1 MNILNPLSSLERPKE
16 KYRCSICNALNIYMH
31 LFGPDWKGYS
41 KYIQHKGKL
50 VRTAALIPRGEARA
64 KDKLTM
70 EQVNADVFFKND
82 SLYSLVW
89 DPQGFYLWKSDSL
102 FVKKVKDW
110 KVIKAITIRKLDW
123 DYPPIAR
130 LSFIEGETLYR
141 TLKDPEMLKGNF
153 KVFSQEGEI
162 YFLNRISGKLYWL
175 AAKKVY
181 ELGEVD
187 MAAYPELNER
197 KLFIENRDT
206 GELVLLSPV
215 RWKKRLFKS
224 VPRPKVSVMS
234 KEEIAEKYP
243 MLAGE

>member
-1 MNILNPLSSLERPKE
+1 MNILNPLSRLERPKG
-16 KYRCSICNALNIYMH
+16 KNRCSICNPLNFYRYY
-31 LFGPDWKGYS
+31 FADWKEFW
-41 KYIQHKGKL
+41 QHKEYKGKMERL
-50 VRTAALIPRGEARA
+50 GTPIPRKEARA
-64 KDKLTM
+64 KQKLIM
-70 EQVNADVFFKND
+70 EQVNADAFFKD
-82 SLYSLVW
+82 GTLYSMIW
-89 DPQGFYLWKSDSL
+89 DPQGFYLWRSDSI
-102 FVKKVKDW
+102 FVKNEKSW
-110 KVIKAITIRKLDW
+110 KEIKAITIRKLDW
-123 DYPPIAR
+123 DYPPIAE
-130 LSFIEGETLYR
+130 SPFKDQGTLYR

-153 KVFSQEGEI
+153 KVFSQKGEI

-206 GELVLLSPV
+206 GELVFLAPV
-215 RWKKRLFKS
+215 CWKKRLFKS

-243 MLAGE
+243 MLVGE